1 MRVSESWGE
10 IRNNSNEGLGSE
22 EEEVIQVPYLDTGC
36 GEFPDIEKMKV
47 RLTQQFFYF
56 GQKTLKH

>member
-1 MRVSESWGE
+1 MRVSESWE
-10 IRNNSNEGLGSE
+10 DMMNSSYEGLGSE
-22 EEEVIQVPYLDTGC
+22 EEVVQVTDLDTGC

>member
-1 MRVSESWGE
+1 MRVSESWE
-10 IRNNSNEGLGSE
+10 DMMNSSYEGLGSE
-22 EEEVIQVPYLDTGC
+22 EQFVTDLDTGC

-56 GQKTLKH
+56 GQKKH